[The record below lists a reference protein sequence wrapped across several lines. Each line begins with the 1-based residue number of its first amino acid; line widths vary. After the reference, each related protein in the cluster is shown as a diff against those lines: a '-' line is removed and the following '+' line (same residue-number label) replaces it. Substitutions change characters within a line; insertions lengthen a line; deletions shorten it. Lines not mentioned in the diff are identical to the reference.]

1 VAWQRGLIPLSEA
14 AIIKAIRF
22 NNVLVALNEAAF
34 GWGRAYADNPNW
46 LDVKNN
52 DCKETE
58 TLEDIIADRAGRPR
72 KRRFGGWIRP
82 FLKLLAYGKHL
93 SGIWADVFG
102 YTLERRMEHDLI
114 TEYQD
119 LINLIKARINKDN
132 YNIAVDLA
140 ELPEQIRGFGS
151 VKKDAVKSTKIKQS
165 ALIEK
170 FNCRGAQPYGL
181 TLKRVHNA

>member
-1 VAWQRGLIPLSEA
+1 MRG
-14 AIIKAIRF
+14 
-22 NNVLVALNEAAF
+22 
-34 GWGRAYADNPNW
+34 
-46 LDVKNN
+46 
-52 DCKETE
+52 T
-58 TLEDIIADRAGRPR
+58 
-72 KRRFGGWIRP
+72 
-82 FLKLLAYGKHL
+82 
-93 SGIWADVFG
+93 WADVFG

-119 LINLIKARINKDN
+119 LINLIIARINKDN

-170 FNCRGAQPYGL
+170 FNCGGVQPYGL